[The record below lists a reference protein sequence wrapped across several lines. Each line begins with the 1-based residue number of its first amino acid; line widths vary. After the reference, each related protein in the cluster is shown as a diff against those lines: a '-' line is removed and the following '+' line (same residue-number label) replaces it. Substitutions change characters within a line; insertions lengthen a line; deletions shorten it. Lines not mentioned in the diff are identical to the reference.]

1 MAKFREVIECLKNG
15 GTATRQAWDV
25 LGNKEVMMQI
35 PQRIAKDTVPKM
47 TSVQDIV
54 KPKINTVGS
63 GEIEYRDQVLIIEFV
78 DDEKTP
84 ARATYYT
91 PTWEDIF
98 ADDWRLTQTADSYIA
113 RMVTEQTELDDKAT
127 KLAAFFKS
135 PITEDEM
142 LGLFE
147 FYLRKWCDEH
157 EGEDTMFIMDD
168 DGKLIFKATLLD
180 KEEKKLWQ

>member
-63 GEIEYRDQVLIIEFV
+63 GEIEYHDQVLIIEFV

-113 RMVTEQTELDDKAT
+113 RMVTEQTELDDKTT

-135 PITEDEM
+135 PIFEKLSDKKKELMHEQYDAMILYSTK
-142 LGLFE
+142 LGQRLE
-147 FYLRKWCDEH
+147 L
-157 EGEDTMFIMDD
+157 
-168 DGKLIFKATLLD
+168 
-180 KEEKKLWQ
+180 EKKGE